1 MLVSAN
7 VIVVPDLVAAI
18 SEPNRRRLLELLS
31 DGEQTV
37 SQLAAQ
43 FGVTRSA
50 ISQHLGVLSN
60 AGLVQARQQGRFRY
74 YRLDPVG
81 MSALRGALEVFWSNE
96 LEQLAT
102 ARSIDCR
109 RPHHEC

>member
-1 MLVSAN
+1 M
-7 VIVVPDLVAAI
+7 
-18 SEPNRRRLLELLS
+18 ELLS
-31 DGEQTV
+31 GGEQTV
-37 SQLAAQ
+37 NQLAAQ

-81 MSALRGALEVFWSNE
+81 MAALRDALEVFWTHE

-102 ARSIDCR
+102 ARPTDNR
-109 RPHHEC
+109 RPQP

>member
-1 MLVSAN
+1 MAVL
-7 VIVVPDLVAAI
+7 

-31 DGEQTV
+31 TGEQTV

-60 AGLVQARQQGRFRY
+60 AGLVQARQVGRFRY
-74 YRLDPVG
+74 YRLDQVG
-81 MSALRGALEVFWSNE
+81 MSALRDALEIFGHMSSKNWRPSGR
-96 LEQLAT
+96 
-102 ARSIDCR
+102 RSEDTT
-109 RPHHEC
+109 P